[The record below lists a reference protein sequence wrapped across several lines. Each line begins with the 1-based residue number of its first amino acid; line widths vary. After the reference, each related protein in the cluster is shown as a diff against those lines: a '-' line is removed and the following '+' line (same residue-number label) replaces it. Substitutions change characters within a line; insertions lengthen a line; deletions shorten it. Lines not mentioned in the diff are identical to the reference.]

1 MLFRSGEET
10 LTFAIDAPKGAKI
23 GDDELAAHLA
33 FGAYLRSYRFD
44 HYRKVGEDEKPTI
57 RNVVVAT
64 KAATAAKALWPEVSA
79 VGEGIFIARDLVN
92 EPPNVLYPDEAAKR
106 TLALRKLG
114 VKVDVLGIE
123 EMRKLG
129 MNTLLGV
136 GQGSAFESRMV
147 VMQWNGVPKGKP
159 GRKAKGKADEGPLA
173 FIGKGVCFDSGGLS
187 LKPAASMMGMKG
199 DMAGAAAVVGLMHT
213 LAKRKAR
220 VNAGGLIGLV
230 ENMPDGNAQRPN
242 DIVKT
247 MSGQTIE
254 VLNTDAEGRLVLA
267 DVLTYAAREYAPQAV
282 VDAATLTGAI
292 VIAFGNTATGVMGT
306 DQQVVDEL
314 LAAGRRA
321 AEPGWQLPTWADY
334 KDQIKSDVADVKNI
348 GGRGGGSITAAMFL
362 AEFTEGAPW
371 AHLDIAGTAY
381 TEVDLGAFGRGPTGV
396 PVRTFVEFVR
406 GRAR

>member
-1 MLFRSGEET
+1 MQISFVQPGRIGPGALVVGVLDGGELPLATKKADEATGGALKRAVAASRFKGQAGHSIEVLAPMHVKASRIVLAGLGKPSHFDSAAAERLAAMVLGRLFVGGEET

-106 TLALRKLG
+106 TLTLRKLG

-147 VMQWNGVPKGKP
+147 VMQWNGAPQGKP

-187 LKPAASMMGMKG
+187 LK
-199 DMAGAAAVVGLMHT
+199 D
-213 LAKRKAR
+213 RKSTR
-220 VNAGGLIGLV
+220 
-230 ENMPDGNAQRPN
+230 
-242 DIVKT
+242 
-247 MSGQTIE
+247 
-254 VLNTDAEGRLVLA
+254 LN
-267 DVLTYAAREYAPQAV
+267 
-282 VDAATLTGAI
+282 
-292 VIAFGNTATGVMGT
+292 
-306 DQQVVDEL
+306 
-314 LAAGRRA
+314 
-321 AEPGWQLPTWADY
+321 
-334 KDQIKSDVADVKNI
+334 S
-348 GGRGGGSITAAMFL
+348 S
-362 AEFTEGAPW
+362 
-371 AHLDIAGTAY
+371 H
-381 TEVDLGAFGRGPTGV
+381 
-396 PVRTFVEFVR
+396 
-406 GRAR
+406 